1 MIASAY
7 PHLFSPINLRGLTLR
22 NRVVHASMSTRYVS
36 AGEVNER
43 LIGYHVNRA
52 RGGAAMLVTEPL
64 NLLPAQRNPQ
74 KVKVLD
80 PANRAGLARW
90 ASEVSAAG
98 AHLIGQVQDPGR
110 GRHQAGRNAE
120 AFGPSA
126 LPDDLSWTVPE
137 ALETEAVTQ
146 LVRDFATGAL
156 VLRDAGFAGVEI
168 SAGHGHLFHQF
179 LAARSN
185 HRQDRY
191 GGDLEGRARLL
202 TELCLELRR
211 RCGEAFLIGVKLPA
225 EDGMPQGIAPLE
237 AEAITRLVHATGVV
251 DYLTWCRGGHSNFL
265 GWHLP
270 DLHGPRAPWVA
281 RIAELA
287 RHAPGVTIGAL
298 GLITDPNEGERIV
311 RDGLADLVML
321 GRPLVTDAAW
331 PVKAEQGREAEIR
344 YCVSCNTCWGAI
356 VGGSTLACDNNPRVG
371 ESDEADWRPAR
382 SSKPRRVVIVGAGPA
397 GLEAAWV
404 AAARGH
410 DVTVFGAGAEVGG
423 KTRLHAALP
432 GGENLSS
439 VYDYQYLR
447 ARAYEVR
454 FELGVSI
461 SAEAV
466 KSLAPQSVIL
476 ATGATP
482 AWPEWMPEEFRDA
495 ELFPDIRLLALQLLQ
510 RPAATGA
517 KEVGLA
523 VIYDHDHTAFT
534 YATAELLARR
544 FERVAIVTPRE
555 GIAAEEPLV
564 NRQGIQQRLAMLGV
578 QVFGFAE
585 PVVDEAIGEGRLAL
599 RSTLVER
606 ELAVLEDVVLLS
618 HATSRVPNDSLAA
631 PLRIAG
637 IAVQRIGDCRAPR
650 SLLVATQEGY
660 RAGLAL

>member
-1 MIASAY
+1 MTSSAY
-7 PHLFSPINLRGLTLR
+7 PHLFSPITLRGVTLR
-22 NRVVHASMSTRYVS
+22 NRIVHASMSTRYVT
-36 AGEVNER
+36 AGDVHER

-90 ASEVSAAG
+90 AAEVSAAG
-98 AHLIGQVQDPGR
+98 AHLLGQVQDPGR

-126 LPDDLSWTVPE
+126 LPDDLSWTVPQ
-137 ALETEAVTQ
+137 ALETDEVAQ
-146 LVRDFATGAL
+146 LVRDFAAGAL

-185 HRQDRY
+185 HRRDRY

-202 TELCLELRR
+202 IELCLELRR
-211 RCGEAFLIGVKLPA
+211 RCGESFLIGVKLPA
-225 EDGMPQGIAPLE
+225 EDGMPQGIDAAE

-251 DYLTWCRGGHSNFL
+251 DYLTWCRGGHSRHL

-270 DLHGPRAPWVA
+270 DLHGTRAPWVT

-287 RHAPGVTIGAL
+287 QHAPNVAIGAL

-331 PVKAEQGREAEIR
+331 ARKAEQGREAEIR

-356 VGGSTLACDNNPRVG
+356 AGGGTLACDNNPRVG
-371 ESDEADWRPAR
+371 EADEADWRPAR
-382 SSKPRRVVIVGAGPA
+382 VAQPRRVVIVGAGPA

-410 DVTVFGAGAEVGG
+410 AVTVFGAGAEVGG

-447 ARAYEVR
+447 AKAHGAR
-454 FELGVSI
+454 FELGGQV
-461 SAEAV
+461 SAEDV
-466 KSLAPQSVIL
+466 KSLAPDVVLL
-476 ATGATP
+476 ATGSTP
-482 AWPEWMPEEFRDA
+482 AWPEWLPDEFRDA
-495 ELFPDIRLLALQLLQ
+495 ELFPDIRRLALQLLQ
-510 RPAATGA
+510 RGA
-517 KEVGLA
+517 GTRERGLA
-523 VIYDHDHTAFT
+523 LIYDHDHTAFT

-544 FERVAIVTPRE
+544 FERVGIVTPRE

-564 NRQGIQQRLAMLGV
+564 NRQGIQQRLATLGV

-585 PVVDEAIGEGRLAL
+585 PLVDERIGEGRVIL
-599 RSTLVER
+599 RSTLVDR

-618 HATSRVPNDSLAA
+618 HATSRVPNDELSA
-631 PLRIAG
+631 PLRAAG
-637 IAVQRIGDCRAPR
+637 FPVQRIGDCRAPR

>member
-1 MIASAY
+1 MTSSAY
-7 PHLFSPINLRGLTLR
+7 PHLFSPIRLRGVTLR
-22 NRVVHASMSTRYVS
+22 NRVVHASMSTRYVTT
-36 AGEVNER
+36 GEVSDR

-64 NLLPAQRNPQ
+64 NLLPTQRNPQ
-74 KVKVLD
+74 KVKVLE
-80 PANRAGLARW
+80 PANRAGLMRW
-90 ASEVSAAG
+90 ATEVSQAG

-110 GRHQAGRNAE
+110 GRHQAGRNVD

-126 LPDDLSWTVPE
+126 LPDDLSWTVPH
-137 ALETEAVTQ
+137 ALDTDEVGA
-146 LVRDFATGAL
+146 LVRDFAAGAL

-202 TELCLELRR
+202 LELCLELRR
-211 RCGEAFLIGVKLPA
+211 RCGESFLIGVKLPS
-225 EDGMPQGIAPLE
+225 EDGMPRGIDSAE

-251 DYLTWCRGGHSNFL
+251 DYLTWCRGSHSRHL

-270 DLHGPRAPWVA
+270 DLHGPRSPWVA

-287 RHAPGVTIGAL
+287 RHAPGMAIGAL

-331 PVKAEQGREAEIR
+331 ALKAEQGREAQIR

-356 VGGSTLACDNNPRVG
+356 ANGGTLACDNNPRVG
-371 ESDEADWRPAR
+371 ESDEVDWRPAR
-382 SSKPRRVVIVGAGPA
+382 VGPSRRIVIVGAGPA

-410 DVTVFGAGAEVGG
+410 NVTVLGAGAEVGG

-447 ARAYEVR
+447 AREYGVR
-454 FELGVSI
+454 FELGVH
-461 SAEAV
+461 ATFEDV
-466 KSLAPQSVIL
+466 KSLQPEAVLL

-482 AWPEWMPEEFRDA
+482 AWPEWLPEELRDA
-495 ELFPDIRLLALQLLQ
+495 ELFPDVRMLAARMLQ
-510 RPAATGA
+510 RAAAGHH
-517 KEVGLA
+517 ERGLA

-534 YATAELLARR
+534 YAAVELLTRR

-564 NRQGIQQRLAMLGV
+564 NRQGIQQRLARLGV
-578 QVFGFAE
+578 RIFGFAE
-585 PVVDEAIGEGRLAL
+585 PMLDERLGEGRVTLCDTLLDRESAL
-599 RSTLVER
+599 
-606 ELAVLEDVVLLS
+606 LEDVVLLC
-618 HATSRVPNDSLAA
+618 HATPRIPNDELAA
-631 PLRIAG
+631 PLRAMDIT
-637 IAVQRIGDCRAPR
+637 VRSIGDCRAPR

-660 RAGLAL
+660 RAGLAI